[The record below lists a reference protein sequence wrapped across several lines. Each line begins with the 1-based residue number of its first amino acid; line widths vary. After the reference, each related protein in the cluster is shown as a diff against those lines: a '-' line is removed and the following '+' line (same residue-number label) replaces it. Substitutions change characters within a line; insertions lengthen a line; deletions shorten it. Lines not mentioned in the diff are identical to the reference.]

1 MRFYIYVD
9 VENLETNANSNS
21 AALYRPLAV
30 HVCIV
35 RNDAKKEAAK
45 VSPIFF

>member
-1 MRFYIYVD
+1 M
-9 VENLETNANSNS
+9 LSS

-35 RNDAKKEAAK
+35 RNQAKKEAAK
-45 VSPIFF
+45 VCDTLKYR